1 MANVN
6 KVVRKKQ
13 VALLVAIMLGMGVSG
28 AGTWYLANMN
38 MKKHRVA
45 DTSREP
51 APDMTGV
58 VNHTFDD
65 KVQKSAI
72 REAQQLNKDTQ
83 KELKNLRAEMQ
94 TLSRDLK
101 SSQSR
106 IGELESDN
114 QQLQTRI
121 DEYSKTPGTGIH
133 GEPLPG
139 GTPVG
144 SQPTKGAVPP
154 PTSFW
159 PVGNGNVGQAGGV
172 PELTPVMRDGAMD
185 ITSFDNPAERV
196 NKPKFPWI
204 HSGSFVEAIVIEGAD
219 ANASVTGNKNTVPMQ
234 IRLTGKVQMPNDR
247 EYDLRG
253 CFVTLEA
260 YGDVS
265 SERAE
270 VRTRSISC
278 QIGDDTIDQKIAGH
292 VGFMGKNGIKG
303 EVVMRNGQ
311 ILLYAGTAG
320 FIDGIG
326 KGIESASSTTVGVG
340 ATSSPS
346 AADIMGAG
354 MGGATSSAAK
364 TLSDYYIKRA
374 EQYHP
379 VIPIGAG
386 NDVTLVFQDGF
397 QLESV
402 QELAAKKAKR
412 ASSHPVSKPAA
423 PRQPSLPSSTSDMLK
438 NLGDFQL
445 GDAVTPAQG
454 AQAK

>member
-1 MANVN
+1 MANMN
-6 KVVRKKQ
+6 KAVRKKQ
-13 VALLVAIMLGMGVSG
+13 VALLVAIALGMVASG
-28 AGTWYLANMN
+28 AGAWYLANMN
-38 MKKHRVA
+38 MKKQRVA
-45 DTSREP
+45 EAPREP

-83 KELKNLRAEMQ
+83 KELKSLRAEMQ

-101 SSQSR
+101 NSQSR

-114 QQLQTRI
+114 QLLQTRI
-121 DEYSKTPGTGIH
+121 DGYGKNPETGIN
-133 GEPLPG
+133 GEPFPG
-139 GTPVG
+139 GARVG
-144 SQPTKGAVPP
+144 GQSGNGAVPP

-159 PVGNGNVGQAGGV
+159 PAGTSGSTPGQ
-172 PELTPVMRDGAMD
+172 PVYAPVIRDGAMD
-185 ITSFDNPAERV
+185 ITSFDNPADLV
-196 NKPKFPWI
+196 VKPKFPWI
-204 HSGSFVEAIVIEGAD
+204 HSGSFAEAIVIEGAD

-278 QIGDDTIDQKIAGH
+278 QFGEDTIDQKIAGH

-326 KGIESASSTTVGVG
+326 KGIESASSTSVGVG
-340 ATSSPS
+340 ATASPS

-386 NDVTLVFQDGF
+386 NEVTLVFQDGF

-402 QELAAKKAKR
+402 QELAAKKAGR
-412 ASSHPVSKPAA
+412 ASSQQATKPAS
-423 PRQPSLPSSTSDMLK
+423 PRQPALPSSTTEMLK

-445 GDAVTPAQG
+445 GDAVAPVPGTEAQ
-454 AQAK
+454 

>member
-6 KVVRKKQ
+6 KTVRKKQ
-13 VALLVAIMLGMGVSG
+13 VALLVAIALGMGASG
-28 AGTWYLANMN
+28 GGAWYLSTMSA
-38 MKKHRVA
+38 KKTKAVQPP
-45 DTSREP
+45 REP

-58 VNHTFDD
+58 VNHTFDG

-72 REAQQLNKDTQ
+72 AEAQNLNKQTQ
-83 KELKNLRAEMQ
+83 KELKSLRAEMQ
-94 TLSRDLK
+94 TLSKDLK
-101 SSQSR
+101 SSQAR
-106 IGELESDN
+106 IGELEGDN
-114 QQLQTRI
+114 KLLQTQLEEYGKTSEQGI
-121 DEYSKTPGTGIH
+121 NDEPF
-133 GEPLPG
+133 PG
-139 GTPVG
+139 GTRVG
-144 SQPTKGAVPP
+144 TQSGSGAVPP
-154 PTSFW
+154 PTTFW
-159 PVGNGNVGQAGGV
+159 PAGNHSTGQPGAPV
-172 PELTPVMRDGAMD
+172 YTPVIREGAMD
-185 ITSFDNPAERV
+185 ITAFDSPEDLIA
-196 NKPKFPWI
+196 KPKFPWI
-204 HSGSFVEAIVIEGAD
+204 HSGSFAEAIVIEGAD

-234 IRLTGKVQMPNDR
+234 IRLTGKVQMPNDG

-278 QIGDDTIDQKIAGH
+278 QMGEDTIDQKIAGH

-311 ILLYAGTAG
+311 ILLYAGGAG

-326 KGIESASSTTVGVG
+326 KGIESASSTSVGIGATASPGVG
-340 ATSSPS
+340 
-346 AADIMGAG
+346 DIIGAG
-354 MGGATSSAAK
+354 VGGGTGSAAK

-386 NDVTLVFQDGF
+386 NEVTLVFQDGF

-402 QELAAKKAKR
+402 QELAAKEAKR
-412 ASSHPVSKPAA
+412 SSSQQTAQPAA
-423 PRQPSLPSSTSDMLK
+423 PRQPALQSSTTEMLK
-438 NLGDFQL
+438 SLGDFRL
-445 GDAVTPAQG
+445 GDAVATVPG
-454 AQAK
+454 AEVQ

>member
-6 KVVRKKQ
+6 KAVRKKQ
-13 VALLVAIMLGMGVSG
+13 VALLVAIALGMGASG
-28 AGTWYLANMN
+28 GGAWYLSTMSA
-38 MKKHRVA
+38 KKTKAVQPP
-45 DTSREP
+45 REP

-58 VNHTFDD
+58 VNHTFDG

-72 REAQQLNKDTQ
+72 AEAQNLNKQTQ
-83 KELKNLRAEMQ
+83 KELKSLRAEMQ
-94 TLSRDLK
+94 TLSKDLK
-101 SSQSR
+101 SSQAR
-106 IGELESDN
+106 IGELEGDN
-114 QQLQTRI
+114 KLLQTQI
-121 DEYSKTPGTGIH
+121 EEYGKTSEQGINR
-133 GEPLPG
+133 EPYPG
-139 GTPVG
+139 GMRVG
-144 SQPTKGAVPP
+144 TQSGSSAVPP
-154 PTSFW
+154 PTTFW
-159 PVGNGNVGQAGGV
+159 PAGNHSTGQPVAPV
-172 PELTPVMRDGAMD
+172 YTPVIREGAMD
-185 ITSFDNPAERV
+185 TTAFDSPEDLIAE
-196 NKPKFPWI
+196 PKFPWI
-204 HSGSFVEAIVIEGAD
+204 HSGSFAEAIVIEGAD

-234 IRLTGKVQMPNDR
+234 IRLTGKVQMPNDG

-278 QIGDDTIDQKIAGH
+278 QMGEDTIDQKIAGH

-311 ILLYAGTAG
+311 ILLYAGGAG

-326 KGIESASSTTVGVG
+326 KGIESASSTSVGVG
-340 ATSSPS
+340 ATASPGVG
-346 AADIMGAG
+346 DIIGAG
-354 MGGATSSAAK
+354 VGGGTGSAAK

-386 NDVTLVFQDGF
+386 NEVTLVFQDGF

-402 QELAAKKAKR
+402 QELAAKKTKR
-412 ASSHPVSKPAA
+412 SSSQQTAQPAA
-423 PRQPSLPSSTSDMLK
+423 PRQPALQSSTTEMLK
-438 NLGDFQL
+438 NLGDFRL
-445 GDAVTPAQG
+445 GDAVAPAPG
-454 AQAK
+454 AEVQ

>member
-1 MANVN
+1 MANMN

-13 VALLVAIMLGMGVSG
+13 VALLVAIALGMGASG
-28 AGTWYLANMN
+28 AGAWYLSTMN
-38 MKKHRVA
+38 MKKARAVA
-45 DTSREP
+45 VPREP

-58 VNHTFDD
+58 VNHTFDN

-72 REAQQLNKDTQ
+72 VEAQNLNKQTQ
-83 KELKNLRAEMQ
+83 KDLKSLRAEMQ
-94 TLSRDLK
+94 TLSKDLK
-101 SSQSR
+101 SSQTR
-106 IGELESDN
+106 IGELEGEN
-114 QQLQTRI
+114 QLLQTQI
-121 DEYSKTPGTGIH
+121 EEYSKNPGTGIN

-144 SQPTKGAVPP
+144 AGSGAVPP
-154 PTSFW
+154 PTTFW
-159 PVGNGNVGQAGGV
+159 PAGNSGAGQTAA
-172 PELTPVMRDGAMD
+172 PDYTPVVRDGVLDVTA
-185 ITSFDNPAERV
+185 FDNPDDRV
-196 NKPKFPWI
+196 VKPKYPWI
-204 HSGSFVEAIVIEGAD
+204 HSGSFAEAIVVEGAD

-234 IRLTGKVQMPNDR
+234 IRLTGKIQMPNDK
-247 EYDLRG
+247 EYDARG

-278 QIGDDTIDQKIAGH
+278 QFGDDTIDQKIAGH

-311 ILLYAGTAG
+311 ILFYAGSAG

-326 KGIESASSTTVGVG
+326 KGIEGASSTSVGVG
-340 ATSSPS
+340 ATASPG

-354 MGGATSSAAK
+354 IGGATSSAAK

-386 NDVTLVFQDGF
+386 NEVTLVFQDGF

-402 QELAAKKAKR
+402 QEIAARKAKR
-412 ASSHPVSKPAA
+412 SSASQTRPTAA
-423 PRQPSLPSSTSDMLK
+423 PRQPSLQSSTTEMLK

-445 GDAVTPAQG
+445 GDAVAPAPG
-454 AQAK
+454 AKAR

>member
-6 KVVRKKQ
+6 KAVRKKQ
-13 VALLVAIMLGMGVSG
+13 VALLVAIALGMGASG
-28 AGTWYLANMN
+28 AGAWYLSTMN
-38 MKKHRVA
+38 AKKTKEIQA
-45 DTSREP
+45 PREP

-58 VNHTFDD
+58 VNHTFDG

-72 REAQQLNKDTQ
+72 AEAQSLNKQTQ
-83 KELKNLRAEMQ
+83 KELKSLRAEMQ
-94 TLSRDLK
+94 ALSKDLK
-101 SSQSR
+101 SSQAR
-106 IGELESDN
+106 IGELEGDN
-114 QQLQTRI
+114 KLLQTQLE
-121 DEYSKTPGTGIH
+121 EYGKTPAQGIN
-133 GEPLPG
+133 GEPFPG
-139 GTPVG
+139 GTRVG
-144 SQPTKGAVPP
+144 GQSGNGAVPP

-159 PVGNGNVGQAGGV
+159 PAGDGAAGQPAAPV
-172 PELTPVMRDGAMD
+172 YTPVVREGMLD
-185 ITSFDNPAERV
+185 ITAFDNPADRIT
-196 NKPKFPWI
+196 KPKFPWI
-204 HSGSFVEAIVIEGAD
+204 HSGSFAEAVVIEGAD
-219 ANASVTGNKNTVPMQ
+219 TNASVTGNKNTVPMQ
-234 IRLTGKVQMPNDR
+234 IRLTGKVQMPNDG

-270 VRTRSISC
+270 VRTRAISC
-278 QIGDDTIDQKIAGH
+278 EFGEDTIDQKIAGH

-311 ILLYAGTAG
+311 ILLYAGGAG

-326 KGIESASSTTVGVG
+326 KGIESASSTSVGVG
-340 ATSSPS
+340 ATASPGVG
-346 AADIMGAG
+346 DIIGAG
-354 MGGATSSAAK
+354 VGGGTGSAAK

-386 NDVTLVFQDGF
+386 NEVTLVFQDGF

-412 ASSHPVSKPAA
+412 SSSQQTAQPAA
-423 PRQPSLPSSTSDMLK
+423 PRQPALQSSTSEMLK
-438 NLGDFQL
+438 SLGDFRL
-445 GDAVTPAQG
+445 GDAVAPVPGAEAQ
-454 AQAK
+454 

>member
-6 KVVRKKQ
+6 KAVRKKQ
-13 VALLVAIMLGMGVSG
+13 VALLVAIALGMGASG
-28 AGTWYLANMN
+28 AGAWYLSTMSA
-38 MKKHRVA
+38 KKTKAVQA
-45 DTSREP
+45 PREP

-58 VNHTFDD
+58 VNHTFDG

-72 REAQQLNKDTQ
+72 VEAQNLNKQTQ
-83 KELKNLRAEMQ
+83 KELKSLRAEMQ
-94 TLSRDLK
+94 TLSKDLK
-101 SSQSR
+101 SSQAR
-106 IGELESDN
+106 IGELEGDN
-114 QQLQTRI
+114 RLLQTQLE
-121 DEYSKTPGTGIH
+121 EYGKTPEQGIN
-133 GEPLPG
+133 GEPFPG
-139 GTPVG
+139 GTRVG
-144 SQPTKGAVPP
+144 GQSGRGAVPP
-154 PTSFW
+154 PTTFW
-159 PVGNGNVGQAGGV
+159 PAGNGGAGQPAAPV
-172 PELTPVMRDGAMD
+172 YTPVVRDGALD
-185 ITSFDNPAERV
+185 ITSFDNPADLV
-196 NKPKFPWI
+196 VKPKFPWI
-204 HSGSFVEAIVIEGAD
+204 HSGSFAEAVVIEGAD

-270 VRTRSISC
+270 VRTRAISC
-278 QIGDDTIDQKIAGH
+278 EIGDDTIDQKIAGH

-311 ILLYAGTAG
+311 ILLFAGGAG

-326 KGIESASSTTVGVG
+326 KGIESASSTSVGVG
-340 ATSSPS
+340 ATASPGVG
-346 AADIMGAG
+346 DIIGAG
-354 MGGATSSAAK
+354 VGGGTGSAAK

-386 NDVTLVFQDGF
+386 NEVTLVFQDGF

-412 ASSHPVSKPAA
+412 SSSQQTAQPTA
-423 PRQPSLPSSTSDMLK
+423 PRQLALQSSTTEMLK
-438 NLGDFQL
+438 SLGDFHL
-445 GDAVTPAQG
+445 GDAVAPVPGAEAQ
-454 AQAK
+454 

>member
-6 KVVRKKQ
+6 KIVRKKQ
-13 VALLVAIMLGMGVSG
+13 IALLIAIALGMVASG
-28 AGTWYLANMN
+28 GGAWYLSRMD
-38 MKKHRVA
+38 MKKSARVQA
-45 DTSREP
+45 PREP

-58 VNHTFDD
+58 VNHTFDG

-72 REAQQLNKDTQ
+72 VEAQNLNKQTQ

-94 TLSRDLK
+94 TLSKELR
-101 SSQSR
+101 SSQTR
-106 IGELESDN
+106 IGELEGDN
-114 QQLQTRI
+114 KLLQTQI
-121 DEYSKTPGTGIH
+121 EEYGRTSATGVG

-139 GTPVG
+139 GRQTSGQAAG
-144 SQPTKGAVPP
+144 SGAVPP
-154 PTSFW
+154 PTTFW
-159 PVGNGNVGQAGGV
+159 PAGGGTDGSAIPGQV
-172 PELTPVMRDGAMD
+172 SYAPLVRDGQLD
-185 ITSFDNPAERV
+185 VSTFDDPQASAAAS
-196 NKPKFPWI
+196 KFPWI
-204 HSGSFVEAIVIEGAD
+204 HSGSFADAVVVEGAD

-234 IRLTGKVQMPNDR
+234 IRLTGKVQMPNDG

-270 VRTRSISC
+270 VRTRSLSC
-278 QIGDDTIDQKIAGH
+278 QLGEDTIDQKIAGH
-292 VGFMGKNGIKG
+292 VSFMGKNGIKG

-311 ILLYAGTAG
+311 ILFYAGTSG

-326 KGIESASSTTVGVG
+326 KGIESASSTSVGVG
-340 ATSSPS
+340 ATSSPG

-354 MGGATSSAAK
+354 FGGATSSAAK

-386 NDVTLVFQDGF
+386 NEVTLVFQDGF

-412 ASSHPVSKPAA
+412 ASSSPQPAA
-423 PRQPSLPSSTSDMLK
+423 QRQPSLASGTTEMLK
-438 NLGDFQL
+438 SLGDFQL
-445 GDAVTPAQG
+445 GDTVAPAEG
-454 AQAK
+454 AAAQ

>member
-6 KVVRKKQ
+6 RAVRKKQ
-13 VALLVAIMLGMGVSG
+13 VALLVAIALGMGASG
-28 AGTWYLANMN
+28 AGAWYFTNLSA
-38 MKKHRVA
+38 KKSKTVVA
-45 DTSREP
+45 PREP

-58 VNHTFDD
+58 VNHTFDN

-72 REAQQLNKDTQ
+72 AEAQNLNKQTQ
-83 KELKNLRAEMQ
+83 KDLKSLRAEMQ
-94 TLSRDLK
+94 ILSKDLK
-101 SSQSR
+101 SSQAR
-106 IGELESDN
+106 IGELEGDN
-114 QQLQTRI
+114 KLLQTQLE
-121 DEYSKTPGTGIH
+121 EYGKNPGTGVN
-133 GEPLPG
+133 GEPFPG
-139 GTPVG
+139 GTPAG
-144 SQPTKGAVPP
+144 AQSGGNGAVPP

-159 PVGNGNVGQAGGV
+159 PAGGGAGQ
-172 PELTPVMRDGAMD
+172 PAAPVYAPVVREGALD
-185 ITSFDNPAERV
+185 ITAFDNPADLIT
-196 NKPKFPWI
+196 KPKFPWI
-204 HSGSFVEAIVIEGAD
+204 HSGSFAEAIVIEGAD

-278 QIGDDTIDQKIAGH
+278 EIGEDTIDQKIAGH

-311 ILLYAGTAG
+311 ILLYAGTSG

-326 KGIESASSTTVGVG
+326 KGIESASSTSVGVG
-340 ATSSPS
+340 ATASPS
-346 AADIMGAG
+346 AADIIGSG
-354 MGGATSSAAK
+354 VGGGTGSAAK

-386 NDVTLVFQDGF
+386 NEVTLVFQDGF

-402 QELAAKKAKR
+402 QELTAKKAKR
-412 ASSHPVSKPAA
+412 TSAQQAPQPAA
-423 PRQPSLPSSTSDMLK
+423 PHQPSLQSSTTEMLK

-445 GDAVTPAQG
+445 GDAVAPVPDAAAQ
-454 AQAK
+454 

>member
-6 KVVRKKQ
+6 KAVRKKQ
-13 VALLVAIMLGMGVSG
+13 VALLVAIALGMGASG
-28 AGTWYLANMN
+28 AGAWYLSTLNA
-38 MKKHRVA
+38 KKTKAVA
-45 DTSREP
+45 ASREP

-58 VNHTFDD
+58 VNHTFDG

-72 REAQQLNKDTQ
+72 TEAQNLNKQTQ
-83 KELKNLRAEMQ
+83 KELKSLRAEMQ
-94 TLSRDLK
+94 TLSKDLK
-101 SSQSR
+101 SSQAR
-106 IGELESDN
+106 IGELEGDN
-114 QQLQTRI
+114 KLLQTQLE
-121 DEYSKTPGTGIH
+121 EYGKNPGTGIN

-144 SQPTKGAVPP
+144 AQSGGSGAVPP

-159 PVGNGNVGQAGGV
+159 PAGGGAGQ
-172 PELTPVMRDGAMD
+172 PAAPVYAPVIREGALD
-185 ITSFDNPAERV
+185 ITSFENPADLIA
-196 NKPKFPWI
+196 KPKFPWI
-204 HSGSFVEAIVIEGAD
+204 HSGSFAEAIVIEGAD

-278 QIGDDTIDQKIAGH
+278 EIGEDTIDQKIAGH

-311 ILLYAGTAG
+311 ILLYAGTSG

-326 KGIESASSTTVGVG
+326 KGIESASSTSVGVG
-340 ATSSPS
+340 ATASPS
-346 AADIMGAG
+346 AADIIGSG
-354 MGGATSSAAK
+354 VGGGTGSAAK

-386 NDVTLVFQDGF
+386 NEVTLVFQDGF

-412 ASSHPVSKPAA
+412 TSAPQAPQPAA
-423 PRQPSLPSSTSDMLK
+423 PRQPSLQSSTTEMLK

-445 GDAVTPAQG
+445 GDAVAPVPGAAAQ
-454 AQAK
+454 